1 MMLRSMSLWGL
12 AVLLSLA
19 VPATAVFIWH
29 RSWWPLILF
38 VLWTVAVGAVFWALE
53 KRKHMEHCDRLLNH
67 AHLSAIH
74 TLSHHRHDWMNELQ
88 ILYGYL
94 RLNKLDKAV
103 DVVDRIRVRMDHD
116 SKLSQIGITELAT
129 FLLSFRTVCDT
140 MRLDVEIQDG
150 LHLNR
155 LPYNAEK
162 LSRAVIGLVN
172 IIRFRSVSPMGSENV
187 LRLSLYQSEDSGLKL
202 EMTYD
207 GELAAAD
214 SVKLEL
220 EKCLQGV
227 GQLETGDELAEK
239 PHHVRTMVIHFPLP
253 A

>member
-1 MMLRSMSLWGL
+1 MMLKSMTLWGL
-12 AVLLSLA
+12 AALLSLA

-38 VLWTVAVGAVFWALE
+38 VLWTLAVGAAFWSLE
-53 KRKHMEHCDRLLNH
+53 RRKHIEHSDHLLNH
-67 AHLSAIH
+67 ANLSAIH

-94 RLNKLDKAV
+94 RLNKIDKAV

-129 FLLSFRTVCDT
+129 FLLSFRAICDT
-140 MRLDVEIQDG
+140 MKLDVEIQDG

-162 LSRAVIGLVN
+162 LSRAIIGLVN
-172 IIRFRSVSPMGSENV
+172 IYRFRSVSPIGGENV
-187 LRLSLYQSEDSGLKL
+187 MRLSLYRSEDSGLKL
-202 EMTYD
+202 EMTYE

-220 EKCLQGV
+220 EKCLQGL

-239 PHHVRTMVIHFPLP
+239 PHVVRTMVIHFPLP